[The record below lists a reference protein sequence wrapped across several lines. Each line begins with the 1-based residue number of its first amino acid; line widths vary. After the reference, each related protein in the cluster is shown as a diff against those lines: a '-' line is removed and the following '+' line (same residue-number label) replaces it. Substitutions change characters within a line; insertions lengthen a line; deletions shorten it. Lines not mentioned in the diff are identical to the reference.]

1 MSTDCSDAHSAHSRP
16 RPVTDHRLIAVLMST
31 GLLLS
36 ACGTD
41 DGTPDAP
48 QDSQAAAAGRSAETG
63 DGGTSE
69 EKPQTVAQDL
79 DAPWSLVFFEGT
91 PLVSERDSAK
101 ILELSDET
109 PAKTREVTEVD
120 GVAASG
126 EGGLLGLAVAGD
138 SLFAYSTTAT
148 GNRIQRFEISGER
161 GSIELGTPTTIVDGI
176 AKADFHNGGRL
187 ALGPDDKLYATVGD
201 AGNRSDAQDRD
212 SLSGSIL
219 RMDLDGGVPDD
230 NPFPGSL
237 VYSFGHRNAQ
247 GLAWD
252 EEGTMYASEF
262 GQDTWDELNV
272 IEPGGNYGWPEVEG
286 RAEDS
291 DRTANDYI
299 DPVQQWSTD
308 EASPSG
314 ITIAGDAILIAN
326 LRGESLRQVPL
337 NDTSTSQTMFAGS
350 FGRIRDVAVAPDND
364 VWFLTNNT
372 DGRGDP
378 ADGDDQILRLPMG

>member
-1 MSTDCSDAHSAHSRP
+1 MSSDCSDAHSARSRP
-16 RPVTDHRLIAVLMST
+16 RPVPDYRIIAVLMST

-36 ACGTD
+36 ACGAGG
-41 DGTPDAP
+41 GTSDSP
-48 QDSQAAAAGRSAETG
+48 QGSQTASTGGSGQSG

-69 EKPQTVAQDL
+69 ETPQTVARGL
-79 DAPWSLVFFEGT
+79 DAPWSMVFFEGS
-91 PLVSERDSAK
+91 PLISERDSGK

-148 GNRIQRFEISGER
+148 GNRIQRFEVSGER
-161 GSIELGTPTTIVDGI
+161 GSVELGTPTTIVDGI

-187 ALGPDDKLYATVGD
+187 AVGPDDKLYATVGD
-201 AGNRSDAQDRD
+201 AGNQSDAQDRD
-212 SLSGSIL
+212 SLNGSIL
-219 RMDLDGGVPDD
+219 RMDLDGGIPDD

-262 GQDTWDELNV
+262 GQDMWDELNV
-272 IEPGGNYGWPEVEG
+272 IDPGGNYGWPEVEG

-291 DRTANDYI
+291 GHAANDYI

-314 ITIAGDAILIAN
+314 ITVAGDAILIAN

-337 NDTSTSQTMFAGS
+337 ADTSTSQTLVAED
-350 FGRIRDVAVAPDND
+350 FGRIRDVTVAPDGD

-378 ADGDDQILRLPMG
+378 ADGDDRILSLPMG